1 MCRSLLSARHI
12 LELYHDKHFANDV
25 GVDAGAHAYFRVS
38 PGRVHSVGL
47 DSSRPVVV
55 VVVVVVSVAVGSFHI
70 LGVDIMVDSDYR
82 LWLVEMNAM
91 PSLVRCSAAKA
102 STIATTAHRRGVVL
116 KTHTVSVF
124 VSVFVCL
131 LPCVWARGLCD
142 RGRVR
147 L

>member
-102 STIATTAHRRGVVL
+102 SNCHHCPSTRCGAQD
-116 KTHTVSVF
+116 TH
-124 VSVFVCL
+124 
-131 LPCVWARGLCD
+131 
-142 RGRVR
+142 RVR
-147 L
+147 VRVLAYVCMGAWFV